1 MLTSEEIKEILRKRI
16 AENEKIN
23 PRRYHLRQVEDAL
36 TELETYQSFL
46 ADITDEEARRKM
58 SKNKIRRGLIMHR
71 FYIKR
76 APYDRH
82 ALNLSSSRGMFSVR
96 IFGILL

>member
-16 AENEKIN
+16 AEKEKKTN
-23 PRRYHLRQVEDAL
+23 PRRYNLRQVEDAL

-58 SKNKIRRGLIMHR
+58 SKNKIRRG
-71 FYIKR
+71 
-76 APYDRH
+76 ANH
-82 ALNLSSSRGMFSVR
+82 A
-96 IFGILL
+96 